1 VAKQKLNAEGFK
13 LPSQRRS
20 QDLPPETIEAFADAP
35 KRARKSAKPQ
45 NRKPAKSQNRKP
57 AKSQNRKPAK
67 SRTPDNAP
75 LDVSRV
81 RPRSGTAA
89 TPYVRSDGTET
100 RSTSVHL
107 EVTLHRRLRLRALEE
122 NRSMSDIIAAALVD
136 YLG

>member
-1 VAKQKLNAEGFK
+1 MAKQKLNAEGFK

-35 KRARKSAKPQ
+35 KRARKSAKP
-45 NRKPAKSQNRKP
+45 QNRKP